1 MEKFVYDFAYYIKNT
16 FDKQSFIPY
25 FIDEIVNY
33 IYEGDESSNAYIYDK
48 LFFEFLCTQNL
59 SFEDYCT
66 LDREKIIE
74 YALLL
79 LNKEFNKF

>member
-1 MEKFVYDFAYYIKNT
+1 MEKFVYDFACYIKNI

-33 IYEGDESSNAYIYDK
+33 IYNEEDTSNSYTYDK
-48 LFFEFLCTQNL
+48 LFFEFLSTQNL
-59 SFEDYCT
+59 SFEDYCK

-79 LNKEFNKF
+79 LNKEFNKH